1 MKNFKLIRDDIVI
14 GHYNFPT
21 MDGTGLPI
29 VIDMATQRIEGDF
42 KVKGVGL
49 VEYIQVP
56 QKIGVLHEAKFV
68 DSDERIYWLQEMKI
82 SEERKKD
89 ESTGY

>member
-14 GHYNFPT
+14 GHYSFPT
-21 MDGTGLPI
+21 MDGTGLPV

-49 VEYIQVP
+49 VEYIQAP
-56 QKIGVLHEAKFV
+56 QKVGVLHEAKFI
-68 DSDERIYWLQEMKI
+68 DSDDRTYLLQEMKMRE
-82 SEERKKD
+82 SN